1 MLLAIVFAYLGYKK
15 ASESGR
21 NGILW
26 AFIALAAFI
35 GSQFLVGILLGIGMG
50 IGVALLGWSEGV
62 FESYD
67 ILVRIFAI
75 VAGLLAG
82 YLVLKYLDRIP
93 DNGENYT
100 APPPPPDFKG

>member
-1 MLLAIVFAYLGYKK
+1 MILAIIFAYLGYKK

-35 GSQFLVGILLGIGMG
+35 GSQFMVGILIGLGMG
-50 IGVALLGWSEGV
+50 IGIALLGWSESV

-67 ILVRIFAI
+67 ILVRILAI
-75 VAGLLAG
+75 VAGLLGG
-82 YLVLKYLDRIP
+82 YLVLKYLDRVP
-93 DNGENYT
+93 QGDNYT
-100 APPPPPDFKG
+100 PPPPPPDFKG

>member
-1 MLLAIVFAYLGYKK
+1 MILAILFAYFGYKK

-35 GSQFLVGILLGIGMG
+35 GSQFLVAILIGFGMG
-50 IGVALLGWSEGV
+50 IGIALLGWSESI

-67 ILVRIFAI
+67 ILVRILAI
-75 VAGLLAG
+75 VAGILGG

-93 DNGENYT
+93 DDGTYS